1 MKPHYFK
8 LRLDAP
14 ASYRI
19 RLQGVLSKSWS
30 DRLSGMQIKID
41 QEPGQ
46 APVTTLTGELIDQA
60 ALCSV
65 LNAVY
70 NLGLPLLSVECMD
83 ENRQE

>member
-8 LRLDAP
+8 LRLDLP
-14 ASYRI
+14 AAYRI

-30 DRLSGMQIKID
+30 DRLSGMQITID
-41 QEPGQ
+41 QEKAK

-60 ALCSV
+60 ALYSV

-70 NLGLPLLSVECMD
+70 SLGFPLLSVECMD
-83 ENRQE
+83 EYPQE